1 MTNLPSKQGNWFT
14 TIIISTAVVAL
25 GAGAYGVGVTGVLT
39 AAPGQLFQP
48 IALSVIVPVALFVAV
63 YLLAARFR
71 RFILSRDL
79 RTLTMLQHWRIM
91 GFAFLPLYAFDILP
105 GLFAIPAGVGDIAIG
120 LAAPF
125 VVARLTRDPEFA
137 RGWRFVAFHVAG
149 MVDFVVAVGTSVL
162 VSGAFPALVSGNL
175 TSAPMEVWPLNIF
188 PSFAV
193 PIFIILHLMVFLKIN
208 ALRKERLLPAN
219 QSSQTA

>member
-1 MTNLPSKQGNWFT
+1 M
-14 TIIISTAVVAL
+14 VAL
-25 GAGAYGVGVTGVLT
+25 GAGAYGVGATGVLT

-63 YLLAARFR
+63 YLLSARFR

-79 RTLTMLQHWRIM
+79 RTLTMLQHWQIM

-105 GLFAIPAGVGDIAIG
+105 GLFAN
-120 LAAPF
+120 L
-125 VVARLTRDPEFA
+125 
-137 RGWRFVAFHVAG
+137 
-149 MVDFVVAVGTSVL
+149 GTSVL

-193 PIFIILHLMVFLKIN
+193 PIFIILHLVVFLKIN
-208 ALRKERLLPAN
+208 ALRKERLLPAD
-219 QSSQTA
+219 QSLQTA